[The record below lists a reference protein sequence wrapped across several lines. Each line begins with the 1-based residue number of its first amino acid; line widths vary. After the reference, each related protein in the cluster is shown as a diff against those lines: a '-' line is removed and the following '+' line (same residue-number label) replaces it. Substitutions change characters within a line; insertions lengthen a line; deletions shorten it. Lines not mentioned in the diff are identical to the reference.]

1 MSSAATICP
10 SLFCTTQQHKHP
22 PLFICFGGLP
32 SQKVDRFDFWSG
44 TEDDFLKPMTI
55 VVAPDSFKESLS
67 ADEAAKAIAAG
78 FREVFPEAKILR
90 IPVADGGE
98 GTVAAILSAVGGREV
113 PVSVMGPMGVAVAAF
128 FGISSDGRTAFLEM
142 AAASGLELV
151 AVSDRNPLKATSY
164 GTGELIRAALDA
176 GVERLVIGIGGS
188 ATVDGG
194 AGALQALG
202 ASFLDAEDVMIDARG
217 NAPLSRVARID
228 LSRVDGRLRRCSLEI
243 ACDVD
248 NPLLGP
254 AGAAAVFGPQK
265 GAAPEMVPELEA
277 NLAVFSRALAEAS
290 GTDISA
296 MPGAGAAGGIG
307 GALVA
312 CFGAKLC
319 PGLPLLAE
327 LVGLEE
333 AIQEADLVITGE
345 GRIDA
350 QTARG
355 KTPAGVAE
363 IAKRYGKP
371 VIALAGCL
379 GEGVEEV
386 YRCGIDAVFSIQQGP
401 CTVQEAYANASIN
414 LQKTARN
421 LAGLLK
427 LSNGLL
433 QI

>member
-1 MSSAATICP
+1 LI
-10 SLFCTTQQHKHP
+10 
-22 PLFICFGGLP
+22 FGP
-32 SQKVDRFDFWSG
+32 EQRMIS
-44 TEDDFLKPMTI
+44 LKPMTI
-55 VVAPDSFKESLS
+55 VIAPDSFKESLS
-67 ADEAAKAIAAG
+67 AADVAKAIEAG

-90 IPVADGGE
+90 IPIADGGE
-98 GTVAAILSAVGGREV
+98 GTVATILSAIGGREV
-113 PVSVMGPMGVAVAAF
+113 PVSVMDPMGVPVEAF
-128 FGISSDGRTAFLEM
+128 FGISSDGCTAFIEM

-176 GVERLVIGIGGS
+176 GIERLVIGIGGS

-202 ASFLDAEDVMIDARG
+202 ASLLDAQDVTIEERG
-217 NAPLSRVARID
+217 NAPLSRVVRID
-228 LSRVDGRLRRCSLEI
+228 LSRVDDRLRRCSIAI

-254 AGAAAVFGPQK
+254 SGAAAVFGPQK
-265 GAAPEMVPELEA
+265 GATPEMVPELEA
-277 NLAVFSRALAEAS
+277 NLEAFSRALAEAS
-290 GTDISA
+290 GTDVSA
-296 MPGAGAAGGIG
+296 MPGAGAAGGVG

-312 CFGAKLC
+312 CFAAELR

-327 LVGLEE
+327 LVGLET

-350 QTARG
+350 QTAHG
-355 KTPAGVAE
+355 KTPAGVAA

-371 VIALAGCL
+371 VIALAGSL
-379 GEGVEEV
+379 GEGFEEV
-386 YRCGIDAVFSIQQGP
+386 YRCGIEAVFSIQQGP
-401 CTVQEAYANASIN
+401 STLQESYANAAVH

-421 LAGLLK
+421 IAAT
-427 LSNGLL
+427 LSIKRPDTLS
-433 QI
+433 